1 MFWAGFSIG
10 IFLGATI
17 GMVVA
22 GLLAAGG
29 RNDDDT
35 SWAKPHVDHAV
46 MDEVKGTLKGQ
57 TLNNELSA
65 ASLSRNR
72 LSRSTRPRIA

>member
-29 RNDDDT
+29 RNDDDAA
-35 SWAKPHVDHAV
+35 WAKPHVDHAV
-46 MDEVKGTLKGQ
+46 MDEVKG
-57 TLNNELSA
+57 A
-65 ASLSRNR
+65 AVGKPEASRPATY
-72 LSRSTRPRIA
+72 LDEYPYS